1 MFDNG
6 NHCLGPRKDLPP
18 VSRIVEYDISS
29 GTEARFVREYRLP
42 ERDGFAA
49 SGGGVTAMPNGNWLI
64 TWGNNGPTIAV
75 SEVGPTGNEIFRV
88 RMTGHGEQYGTG
100 RVYREAEA
108 DLAIPLN
115 FPPAE

>member
-1 MFDNG
+1 
-6 NHCLGPRKDLPP
+6 
-18 VSRIVEYDISS
+18 
-29 GTEARFVREYRLP
+29 RLP

-64 TWGNNGPTIAV
+64 TWGDNGPTIAV
-75 SEVGPTGNEIFRV
+75 SEVDPTGNEIFRV